1 VLDSPGFNER
11 VFADDSLYPIAL
23 LVEEMKSEDTEVRI
37 NAMRQLRKIA
47 AALGADRTRKELI
60 PFLNG
65 VSTVLRGRR
74 RLPINTLPSDGGAG
88 VFFKGIAQNRGCVA
102 HFKSMLL
109 WLSLQNKS
117 RTMTRCCS

>member
-1 VLDSPGFNER
+1 VH
-11 VFADDSLYPIAL
+11 VFPLSADNALYPIAL

-65 VSTVLRGRR
+65 ESHQK
-74 RLPINTLPSDGGAG
+74 D
-88 VFFKGIAQNRGCVA
+88 
-102 HFKSMLL
+102 
-109 WLSLQNKS
+109 
-117 RTMTRCCS
+117 